1 MPGFST
7 LYTPLSLNM
16 RGWDGEGFQLNFDQS
31 ANLDAEGI
39 DAATPNML
47 AGSEGAGFL
56 VISMY
61 PGGG

>member
-1 MPGFST
+1 MPGFPT

-16 RGWDGEGFQLNFDQS
+16 RGWNGEGFQVNFDES
-31 ANLDAEGI
+31 ANLDGENI
-39 DAATPNML
+39 VSQTPNML
-47 AGSEGAGFL
+47 AGSEGAGFA